1 RNLAVIAIGLE
12 EDAQRLDQPALVGRV
27 VIDERLQPELH
38 EGAGF
43 RLDRRMGEDLVEA
56 GLVVE
61 ADLAMAKRTHAITH
75 GERSLFETVGKSV
88 DGRDLADA
96 GAPAATG
103 AAFRERVRPLFD
115 R

>member
-1 RNLAVIAIGLE
+1 
-12 EDAQRLDQPALVGRV
+12 
-27 VIDERLQPELH
+27 
-38 EGAGF
+38 
-43 RLDRRMGEDLVEA
+43 
-56 GLVVE
+56 
-61 ADLAMAKRTHAITH
+61 AMAKRTHAITH

-115 R
+115 RGGDLARAGRITMAGAGKQQRGPALPGLAEEDRLGFEHARQRGRAKAGIARPVL